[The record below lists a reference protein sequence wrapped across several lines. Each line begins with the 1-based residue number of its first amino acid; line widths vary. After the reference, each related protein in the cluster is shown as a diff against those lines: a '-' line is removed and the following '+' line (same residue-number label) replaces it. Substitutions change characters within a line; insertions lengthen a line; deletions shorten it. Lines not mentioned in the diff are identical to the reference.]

1 MSYKETWQKFCQK
14 LNKVMKMSEENKS
27 MHEDAH
33 ENIEKEIET
42 KQEALEKELE
52 QEENSLEAE
61 LKEEKN
67 KFLRLYAEFENFKKR
82 SRKEREDLIFLANES
97 LLLDLLPVLDDF
109 ERAMKE
115 IEKSEDKG
123 LIDGVKLIQNKFKET
138 LNKKHLKIMEVKAGD
153 DFDAD
158 KHEAIT
164 QIPAP
169 DDSMKGKII
178 DVVETGYIL
187 GEKVIRYP
195 KVVVGK

>member
-1 MSYKETWQKFCQK
+1 
-14 LNKVMKMSEENKS
+14 MSEEKNT
-27 MHEDAH
+27 HEDAH
-33 ENIEKEIET
+33 ENIEKEIE
-42 KQEALEKELE
+42 QEEDSL
-52 QEENSLEAE
+52 ENSLEDE

-138 LNKKHLKIMEVKAGD
+138 LNKKHLKIMEIKAGD

-187 GEKVIRYP
+187 GEKIIRYP

>member
-14 LNKVMKMSEENKS
+14 LNKVMKMSEENKN

>member
-14 LNKVMKMSEENKS
+14 LNKVMKMSEENKN

-138 LNKKHLKIMEVKAGD
+138 LNKKHLKIMKVKAGD

>member
-1 MSYKETWQKFCQK
+1 MSYKKTWQQFCQK
-14 LNKVMKMSEENKS
+14 LNKVMKMSEENKN

-42 KQEALEKELE
+42 KQEALENEIE
-52 QEENSLEAE
+52 QEENSLEDE

-169 DDSMKGKII
+169 DDSMKGKVI